1 VDLESRVLLQM
12 ESAVAVVVQVT
23 LLRALRQFKTL
34 RVVMVALELQI
45 HYPAQAWHT
54 AVAVV
59 VPVKTQRV
67 LAQTEVEM
75 VVEMWPGSSLEHLVQ
90 LIEVAAVEVLQM
102 LLLDPAALV
111 SSSSNTPT
119 PTQSLTPEAA

>member
-1 VDLESRVLLQM
+1 
-12 ESAVAVVVQVT
+12 
-23 LLRALRQFKTL
+23 
-34 RVVMVALELQI
+34 
-45 HYPAQAWHT
+45 
-54 AVAVV
+54 VAVV
-59 VPVKTQRV
+59 VPVQTQRV

-75 VVEMWPGSSLEHLVQ
+75 VAEMCPGSSLEHLVQ

-119 PTQSLTPEAA
+119 PTPQHSQAA